1 MIFFLFLV
9 SFVYYF
15 VASLLLDLSLHH
27 NGWDLGI
34 FLQILYNN
42 IHGNFFQYSFRPFNF
57 LGDHFSPI
65 LIFLSP
71 LGLLKLTWPI
81 LAVQALALS
90 GAVATLYLLSQQI
103 LKNRLLSLLLSL
115 SFALNPY
122 TLQIIN
128 FDFHPDAF
136 FPLFSFSIIYSLL
149 KKRYF
154 LAYLFFSSLLIT
166 REDTLLLI
174 LPLSVVAFLKLKEKR
189 FAVVTF
195 ASAFSYFL
203 LVNLIVMPLI
213 RGPFGAALTEH
224 YSYLGESVGQIVIK
238 ALKNPFLIASK
249 LGEHDF
255 LGTLLKFFG
264 SNGFIALLN
273 PLVLISSLPIFL
285 SHLLSNV
292 PLRFTLSGHYS
303 AQPLIPLYLAAV
315 FSLASANIKIAAY
328 PRLRIFLPIYLA
340 VFTILSF
347 SFFSPFPPSFAADP
361 YRFTPNSHTRLFFKL
376 KNLIPEEAAVSIQS
390 NLLPFFAFRRE
401 VYQFPRVDGADYIF
415 LDQKGAV
422 SEQSLEAGYRERL
435 ERLGP
440 LGFKLIK
447 DEDGFKI
454 YRRLN
459 K

>member
-1 MIFFLFLV
+1 MTIFILLAV
-9 SFVYYF
+9 TFVYYF
-15 VASLLLDLSLHH
+15 AASLLLDLSLHH

-34 FLQILYNN
+34 FLQILYNSV
-42 IHGNFFQYSFRPFNF
+42 HGQFFQYSFRSYNY

-65 LIFLSP
+65 LVFLFP

-103 LKNRLLSLLLSL
+103 LRNRRLSLFLSL
-115 SFALNPY
+115 SFAFNPY

-149 KKRYF
+149 KKRYYS
-154 LAYLFFSSLLIT
+154 AYLFFFLLLIT

-174 LPLSVVAFLKLKEKR
+174 LPLSVVAFLKLKEKK
-189 FAVVTF
+189 FAVITF

-203 LVNLIVMPLI
+203 LVNLIIMPLI
-213 RGPFGAALTEH
+213 RGPFGAAVTEH
-224 YSYLGESVGQIVIK
+224 YSYLGGSIEQIIINS
-238 ALKNPFLIASK
+238 LKNPLLVVSK
-249 LGEHDF
+249 LREHNSIEV
-255 LGTLLKFFG
+255 LVKFFG

-273 PLVLISSLPIFL
+273 PPILISSLPILL

-292 PLRFTLSGHYS
+292 PMRFTLSGHYP
-303 AQPLIPLYLAAV
+303 AQPLVPLYLAAI
-315 FSLASANIKIAAY
+315 FSLAFLNGKMAAY
-328 PRLRIFLPIYLA
+328 PRGKIFLGIYLA

-347 SFFSPFPPSFAADP
+347 SFSSPFPPSLAADP
-361 YRFTPNSHTRLFFKL
+361 SRFTPNNHTRLFFKI
-376 KNLIPEEAAVSIQS
+376 KNLIPEEAAVSTQS
-390 NLLPFFAFRRE
+390 NLLPFFAFRE
-401 VYQFPRVDGADYIF
+401 KIYQFPRIDDATYVF
-415 LDQKGAV
+415 LDQKGAI
-422 SEQSLEAGYRERL
+422 SEQSLEAGYGERL
-435 ERLGP
+435 EHLGS

-454 YRRLN
+454 YRRL
-459 K
+459 